1 VELVEV
7 AFICGLFFSLDSA
20 ETFDEFS
27 TTAKMANGI
36 SEKTLQRRRTSR

>member
-7 AFICGLFFSLDSA
+7 AFVREFFFCPDSF

-27 TTAKMANGI
+27 AS
-36 SEKTLQRRRTSR
+36 SESCQCGRL

>member
-7 AFICGLFFSLDSA
+7 AFVAEFVCCPDAF

-27 TTAKMANGI
+27 AT
-36 SEKTLQRRRTSR
+36 SESAVSL